1 MRVKI
6 DIDMGAVMGHVE
18 QLRRAA
24 VWGASE
30 QALTDCNLYVPLDQ
44 GTLRASS
51 LTHSNTENGHLE
63 WATPYAHYQFEGRVY
78 GPNIP
83 IFDGGV
89 GPVGFFSPPVKHPT
103 GRRLRYKRGKNPNA
117 SAKWTEKATELH
129 ADDWRRAAEAAMK
142 GKSK

>member
-6 DIDMGAVMGHVE
+6 DIDMGAVMGRVE
-18 QLRRAA
+18 ELRRAA

-51 LTHSNTENGHLE
+51 LTHSDTENGHLE

-103 GRRLRYKRGKNPNA
+103 GRKLRHRRGKNPNA
-117 SAKWTEKATELH
+117 SARWTEKAAVLH
-129 ADDWRRAAEAAMK
+129 ADDWRLAAEAAMK
-142 GKSK
+142 GKIK